1 MSDTKNM
8 EVNEPAMDYVAN
20 VEIPDGKI
28 ADYITGKYVKET
40 EQEAVRQNFERT
52 LVEEYQYPTTDIQ
65 VDYTIKVWDG
75 DKQKNKKVPLV
86 VMHHEKDEP

>member
-1 MSDTKNM
+1 MINTKNM
-8 EVNEPAMDYVAN
+8 EAKEPAIEYPSN

-65 VDYTIKVWDG
+65 VDRTCHPKT
-75 DKQKNKKVPLV
+75 NKK
-86 VMHHEKDEP
+86 K

>member
-8 EVNEPAMDYVAN
+8 ELNEPAMDYVAN

-40 EQEAVRQNFERT
+40 EQEAVR
-52 LVEEYQYPTTDIQ
+52 LH
-65 VDYTIKVWDG
+65 
-75 DKQKNKKVPLV
+75 L
-86 VMHHEKDEP
+86 

>member
-8 EVNEPAMDYVAN
+8 ELNEPAMDHVAN

-40 EQEAVRQNFERT
+40 EQEAVRKT
-52 LVEEYQYPTTDIQ
+52 LKEL
-65 VDYTIKVWDG
+65 W
-75 DKQKNKKVPLV
+75 
-86 VMHHEKDEP
+86 